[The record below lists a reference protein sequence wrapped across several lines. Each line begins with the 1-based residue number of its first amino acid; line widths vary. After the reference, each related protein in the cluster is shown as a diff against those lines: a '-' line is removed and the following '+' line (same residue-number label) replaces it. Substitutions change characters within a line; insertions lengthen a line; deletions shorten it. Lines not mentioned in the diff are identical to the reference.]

1 MEAMRALARQ
11 HSVALA
17 HYVAAPGAAA
27 PALARS
33 ASCAEGRSLV
43 PHDDEGDAAVE
54 QRVTHRW
61 PRRSSVSRLASLER
75 FECGSWSPPALAAH
89 EAEHFAQE
97 VAKFAFTISH
107 TRRK

>member
-1 MEAMRALARQ
+1 M
-11 HSVALA
+11 
-17 HYVAAPGAAA
+17 
-27 PALARS
+27 
-33 ASCAEGRSLV
+33 